1 MIILTRPPGALAVGL
16 VLGVVFSVL
25 NVISAYVAPLADD
38 SLTAIAAFYGP
49 MFLAWGLAGF
59 AAARNSGKPLVG
71 LKTGALVAFGTFV
84 VLTIVVIVRVNLSLP
99 LMTQRPDWQNLIARF
114 NASGFE
120 NLRTYVNYEYL
131 KGAPFKI
138 LVASTIGAVF
148 GFLGGC
154 MSLAFRRRTVA
165 VR

>member
-38 SLTAIAAFYGP
+38 SLTAVAAFYGP

>member
-59 AAARNSGKPLVG
+59 AAARNSRKPLVG

>member
-49 MFLAWGLAGF
+49 MFLTWGLAGF
-59 AAARNSGKPLVG
+59 AAARHSGKPLVG

-84 VLTIVVIVRVNLSLP
+84 VLTIVVIVRVNLSLH

-120 NLRTYVNYEYL
+120 NLRIYVNYEYL

>member
-38 SLTAIAAFYGP
+38 SLTPIAAFYGP

>member
-1 MIILTRPPGALAVGL
+1 MIILTRPPGALAVCL

-138 LVASTIGAVF
+138 LVASTIGAAF